1 MALPRALSD
10 CLRHIKR
17 KVSLFKILKE
27 DIQTVFARDPA
38 ARSVLEVIFCYPGLH
53 ALWFHRLACFL
64 WWHELRLLARFI
76 SNISRF
82 LTGIE
87 IHPGAKIGRR
97 FFIDHGAGVVIGE
110 TAEMGDDILMY
121 QGVVLG
127 GTTLKRGT
135 RHPTVGNHVVIGTGA
150 VALGAITIG
159 DGARIGSGSVV
170 VKSVPAGATVVGIPG
185 RIVEDRH
192 KPLID
197 LEHGKLPDPVAEAI
211 RLVLKE
217 QEQIQERLEKLEV
230 SGGILT
236 PKDELSDRKR
246 EIMKEFSQGGGI

>member
-1 MALPRALSD
+1 M
-10 CLRHIKR
+10 
-17 KVSLFKILKE
+17 FETLKE
-27 DIQTVFARDPA
+27 DIQTVFDKDPA
-38 ARSVLEVIFCYPGLH
+38 ARSVLEVIFFYPGLH
-53 ALWFHRLACFL
+53 ALWLHRLAHFL
-64 WWHELRLLARFI
+64 WRHKLRFLARFI
-76 SNISRF
+76 SHIGRF

-97 FFIDHGAGVVIGE
+97 FFIDHGSGVVIGE
-110 TAEMGDDILMY
+110 TAEVGDDVLIY

-127 GTTLKRGT
+127 GTTLKKEK
-135 RHPTVGNHVVIGTGA
+135 RHPTIGNNVVIGTGA

-170 VKSVPAGATVVGIPG
+170 AKSVPAGATVVGIPG

-217 QEQIQERLEKLEV
+217 QEQIQERLERLEV

-236 PKDELSDRKR
+236 PKDELRDRKR